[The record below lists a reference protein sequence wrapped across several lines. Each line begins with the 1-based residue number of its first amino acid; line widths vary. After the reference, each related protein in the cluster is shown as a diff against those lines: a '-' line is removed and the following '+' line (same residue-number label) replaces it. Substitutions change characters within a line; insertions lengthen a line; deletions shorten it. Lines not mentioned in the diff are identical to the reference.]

1 MRQAIHFVLTVALA
15 SGATVVWASP
25 QQKHTDIR
33 QIGKRDITRGTWNF
47 YSLEEE
53 AKLGAE
59 MAAEVERTVL
69 LLRDPFVVE
78 YVRDLVEHLVRHSDS
93 RFPAQVRVVDSE
105 ERNAMALP
113 GGHFF
118 VNTGLILEAETEA
131 ELAGILAHEIAHVA
145 ARHATRQR
153 TRNQFWNWVS
163 IPLLLFGGPAGYLY
177 QGMALVVPL
186 TFLQFSRH
194 AEREADFFGL
204 QYHYWAGYDP
214 VAFVAFLERLRRLE
228 KQGESGGLTQVF
240 ATHPMTRDRLRRAE
254 QVIEKYLPEREQY
267 VVTTSRFDQV
277 RAYLLGRLDRR
288 TERNAGQAL
297 LRLRDRTGRE
307 PRDNFPARPD
317 F

>member
-1 MRQAIHFVLTVALA
+1 MRQVIHFVFAVALA
-15 SGATVVWASP
+15 SGPTVARAEP
-25 QQKHTDIR
+25 QQKHADIR
-33 QIGKRDITRGTWNF
+33 QIGKRDITRGAWNF

-59 MAAEVERTVL
+59 LAAEVERSVL

-93 RFPAQVRVVDSE
+93 LFPAQVRVVDSE

-131 ELAGILAHEIAHVA
+131 ELAGILSHEIAHVA

-153 TRNQFWNWVS
+153 SRAQLWNWIS

-186 TFLQFSRH
+186 TFLQFGRH

-204 QYHYWAGYDP
+204 QYHYLAGYDP
-214 VAFVAFLERLRRLE
+214 AAFVVFLERLRRLE
-228 KQGESGGLTQVF
+228 KQGESGGLAQVF

-277 RAYLLGRLDRR
+277 RAYLLARLGQHAG
-288 TERNAGQAL
+288 RNAGQAL
-297 LRLRDRTGRE
+297 PGLRDRTGRE
-307 PRDNFPARPD
+307 TRDNFPMLPNL
-317 F
+317 